1 MARGLRRQGHA
12 TCYQLGKYCTSD
24 SRGNHRFL
32 ERNGANFI
40 RIHAAIVRQATRMGL
55 AIRAID
61 ASERSYI
68 DVMDQSGVGLP
79 AMLVLKL
86 PPANRALV
94 RGILAAFD
102 PQMLLERVA
111 PHVLLAALETRPR
124 PLRSGCK
131 EKFTHYLD
139 SSRHP
144 PDSSAPRSAQK
155 D

>member
-1 MARGLRRQGHA
+1 MGLILFASTRRSFG
-12 TCYQLGKYCTSD
+12 
-24 SRGNHRFL
+24 
-32 ERNGANFI
+32 
-40 RIHAAIVRQATRMGL
+40 RQHGWL

-68 DVMDQSGVGLP
+68 DVMDQPGVGLP

-86 PPANRALV
+86 PPANRTLV
-94 RGILAAFD
+94 RGILAALD
-102 PQMLLERVA
+102 PQVFLERVA

-139 SSRHP
+139 SSTHP
-144 PDSSAPRSAQK
+144 PDSIAPRSAQK
-155 D
+155 DYRSYGRQRFTVTLAVE